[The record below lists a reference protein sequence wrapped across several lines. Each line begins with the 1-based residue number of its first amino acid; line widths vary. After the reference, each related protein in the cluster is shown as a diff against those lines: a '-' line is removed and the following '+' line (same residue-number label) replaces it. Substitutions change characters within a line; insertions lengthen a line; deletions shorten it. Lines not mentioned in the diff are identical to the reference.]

1 MGVQFPP
8 FAPRFNFSFHSSP
21 FADPFPGP
29 VDLVSRI
36 SLESVI
42 LTYLDLPGD
51 LCNLYFSTNLNGV
64 SLLPQQHRDRNLR
77 DFRTDSAE
85 EFPSDPVDPYSLVAD
100 QLRLVEQRLVDCT
113 RSRECEIT
121 EIASRLI
128 TDGGKRIRP
137 VVTLLTFNAF
147 DGERDED
154 AVDIAT
160 AMELIHAATLLH
172 DDIID
177 GAEFRRGK
185 ESAYKRYGLTRTLV
199 TGDFLFIKAFE
210 FAGKFDETVVQW
222 TADACTSLTE
232 GEFLQSSFNRNRTVT
247 AQDYIRIVERK
258 TASLFQTG
266 AKLGAYIAGASSEQV
281 EVAASFGL
289 DLGIAFQMMD
299 DVLDVVGRRDLLGK
313 STGMDLRDGN
323 PSLPIILSL
332 LDGQQTVARVFQ
344 SQTPTEND
352 IQRALDAMG
361 NGTVIE
367 RARGFSRKYAVA
379 ASREIDKLPVS
390 AARDGLKTL
399 GRLLTDRDS

>member
-1 MGVQFPP
+1 M
-8 FAPRFNFSFHSSP
+8 
-21 FADPFPGP
+21 
-29 VDLVSRI
+29 
-36 SLESVI
+36 
-42 LTYLDLPGD
+42 
-51 LCNLYFSTNLNGV
+51 
-64 SLLPQQHRDRNLR
+64 
-77 DFRTDSAE
+77 
-85 EFPSDPVDPYSLVAD
+85 AD
-100 QLRLVEQRLVDCT
+100 QLTWVERKLAECT
-113 RSRECEIT
+113 HSRESEIT
-121 EIASRLI
+121 EIASHLI
-128 TDGGKRIRP
+128 RGGGKRIRP
-137 VVTLLTFNAF
+137 VITLLTFNAF
-147 DGERDED
+147 HGEREED

-210 FAGKFDETVVQW
+210 FAGKFDDTVVQW

-232 GEFLQSSFNRNRTVT
+232 GEILQGSFNRKRTVT
-247 AQDYIRIVERK
+247 ARDYIEIVERK

-266 AKLGAYIAGASSEQV
+266 ARLGAYIAGAPSEQV

-289 DLGIAFQMMD
+289 NLGIAFQMMD

-323 PSLPIILSL
+323 PSLPIVLSL
-332 LDGQQTVARVFQ
+332 LDGHQTVARVFQ

-367 RARGFSRKYAVA
+367 RARSFSNKYALK
-379 ASREIDKLPVS
+379 ASREIDGLPASVE
-390 AARDGLKTL
+390 RDGLKAL
-399 GRLLTDRDS
+399 ARLLTDRDS

>member
-1 MGVQFPP
+1 M
-8 FAPRFNFSFHSSP
+8 
-21 FADPFPGP
+21 
-29 VDLVSRI
+29 
-36 SLESVI
+36 
-42 LTYLDLPGD
+42 
-51 LCNLYFSTNLNGV
+51 
-64 SLLPQQHRDRNLR
+64 
-77 DFRTDSAE
+77 
-85 EFPSDPVDPYSLVAD
+85 DPYSIVAD

-113 RSRECEIT
+113 RSKECEIT
-121 EIASRLI
+121 EIASHLI
-128 TDGGKRIRP
+128 QGGGKRIRP
-137 VVTLLTFNAF
+137 VITLLTFNAF
-147 DGERDED
+147 HGEREAD

-232 GEFLQSSFNRNRTVT
+232 GEVLQGSFNRSHAVT
-247 AQDYIRIVERK
+247 AQDYIQIVERK

-266 AKLGAYIAGASSEQV
+266 ARLGAYIAGASSELV

-289 DLGIAFQMMD
+289 NLGIAFQMMD

-323 PSLPIILSL
+323 PSLPIVLSL
-332 LDGQQTVARVFQ
+332 LDGHQTVARVFQ

-367 RARGFSRKYAVA
+367 RARSFSRKYAIK
-379 ASREIDKLPVS
+379 ASEEIDKLPDS
-390 AARDGLKTL
+390 AARDALKAL

>member
-1 MGVQFPP
+1 M
-8 FAPRFNFSFHSSP
+8 
-21 FADPFPGP
+21 
-29 VDLVSRI
+29 
-36 SLESVI
+36 
-42 LTYLDLPGD
+42 
-51 LCNLYFSTNLNGV
+51 
-64 SLLPQQHRDRNLR
+64 
-77 DFRTDSAE
+77 
-85 EFPSDPVDPYSLVAD
+85 DPYSFVAD

-113 RSRECEIT
+113 RSRESEIT

-128 TDGGKRIRP
+128 RGGGKRIRP
-137 VVTLLTFNAF
+137 VITLLTFKAF
-147 DGERDED
+147 HGRRAED

-210 FAGKFDETVVQW
+210 FAGKFDDTVVQW

-232 GEFLQSSFNRNRTVT
+232 GEILQGSFNRNRTVT
-247 AQDYIRIVERK
+247 AEDYLHIVERK

-266 AKLGAYIAGASSEQV
+266 AKLGAYIAGAPPEQV
-281 EVAASFGL
+281 QVAANFGL
-289 DLGIAFQMMD
+289 NLGVAFQMMD

-323 PSLPIILSL
+323 PSLPIVLSL
-332 LDGQQTVARVFQ
+332 LDGHQAVARVFQ
-344 SQTPTEND
+344 SQGPTEHD

-367 RARGFSRKYAVA
+367 RARNFSRKYALKA
-379 ASREIDKLPVS
+379 CREIEQLPESVE
-390 AARDGLKTL
+390 RDALTAL
-399 GRLLTDRDS
+399 GRLLTDRDR

>member
-1 MGVQFPP
+1 
-8 FAPRFNFSFHSSP
+8 
-21 FADPFPGP
+21 
-29 VDLVSRI
+29 
-36 SLESVI
+36 
-42 LTYLDLPGD
+42 
-51 LCNLYFSTNLNGV
+51 
-64 SLLPQQHRDRNLR
+64 
-77 DFRTDSAE
+77 
-85 EFPSDPVDPYSLVAD
+85 VDPYSIVAD

-113 RSRECEIT
+113 RSKECEIT

-128 TDGGKRIRP
+128 KGGGKRIRP
-137 VVTLLTFNAF
+137 VITLLTFNAF
-147 DGERDED
+147 HGERKDD
-154 AVDIAT
+154 VVDIAT

-232 GEFLQSSFNRNRTVT
+232 GEVLQGSFNRNRTVT

-266 AKLGAYIAGASSEQV
+266 AKLGAYIAGTSPEQV
-281 EVAASFGL
+281 EMAANFGL
-289 DLGIAFQMMD
+289 NLGIAFQMMD

-323 PSLPIILSL
+323 PSLPIVLSL
-332 LDGQQTVARVFQ
+332 LDGHQTVSQVFQ
-344 SQTPTEND
+344 SQTPTEKD

-367 RARGFSRKYAVA
+367 RARSFSRKYAVK
-379 ASREIDKLPVS
+379 ASLEIDKLPDS
-390 AARDGLKTL
+390 PARDGLKAL

>member
-1 MGVQFPP
+1 M
-8 FAPRFNFSFHSSP
+8 
-21 FADPFPGP
+21 
-29 VDLVSRI
+29 
-36 SLESVI
+36 
-42 LTYLDLPGD
+42 
-51 LCNLYFSTNLNGV
+51 
-64 SLLPQQHRDRNLR
+64 
-77 DFRTDSAE
+77 
-85 EFPSDPVDPYSLVAD
+85 AD
-100 QLRLVEQRLVDCT
+100 QLTWVERKLAECT
-113 RSRECEIT
+113 HSRESEIT
-121 EIASRLI
+121 EIASHLI
-128 TDGGKRIRP
+128 RGGGKRIRP
-137 VVTLLTFNAF
+137 VITLLTFNAF
-147 DGERDED
+147 HGEREED

-210 FAGKFDETVVQW
+210 FAGKFDDTVVQW

-232 GEFLQSSFNRNRTVT
+232 GEILQGSFNRKRTVT
-247 AQDYIRIVERK
+247 ARDYIEIVERK

-266 AKLGAYIAGASSEQV
+266 ARLGAYIAGAPSEQV

-289 DLGIAFQMMD
+289 NLGIAFQMMD

-323 PSLPIILSL
+323 PSLPIVLSL
-332 LDGQQTVARVFQ
+332 LDGHQTVARVFQ

-367 RARGFSRKYAVA
+367 RARSFSTKYALK
-379 ASREIDKLPVS
+379 ASREIDGLPASVE
-390 AARDGLKTL
+390 RDGLKAL
-399 GRLLTDRDS
+399 ARLLTDRDS

>member
-1 MGVQFPP
+1 M
-8 FAPRFNFSFHSSP
+8 
-21 FADPFPGP
+21 
-29 VDLVSRI
+29 
-36 SLESVI
+36 
-42 LTYLDLPGD
+42 
-51 LCNLYFSTNLNGV
+51 
-64 SLLPQQHRDRNLR
+64 
-77 DFRTDSAE
+77 
-85 EFPSDPVDPYSLVAD
+85 AD
-100 QLRLVEQRLVDCT
+100 QLTWVERKLAECT
-113 RSRECEIT
+113 HSRESEIT
-121 EIASRLI
+121 EIASHLI
-128 TDGGKRIRP
+128 RGGGKRIRP
-137 VVTLLTFNAF
+137 VITLLTFNAF
-147 DGERDED
+147 HGEREED

-210 FAGKFDETVVQW
+210 FAGKFDDTVVQW

-232 GEFLQSSFNRNRTVT
+232 GEILQGSFNRNRTVT
-247 AQDYIRIVERK
+247 ARDYIEIVERK

-266 AKLGAYIAGASSEQV
+266 ARLGAYIAGAPSEQV

-289 DLGIAFQMMD
+289 NLGIAFQMMD

-323 PSLPIILSL
+323 PSLPIVLSL
-332 LDGQQTVARVFQ
+332 LDGHQTVARVFQ

-367 RARGFSRKYAVA
+367 RARSFSNKYALK
-379 ASREIDKLPVS
+379 ASREIDGLPASVE
-390 AARDGLKTL
+390 RDGLKAL
-399 GRLLTDRDS
+399 ARLLTDRDS

>member
-1 MGVQFPP
+1 M
-8 FAPRFNFSFHSSP
+8 
-21 FADPFPGP
+21 
-29 VDLVSRI
+29 
-36 SLESVI
+36 E
-42 LTYLDLPGD
+42 
-51 LCNLYFSTNLNGV
+51 
-64 SLLPQQHRDRNLR
+64 
-77 DFRTDSAE
+77 
-85 EFPSDPVDPYSLVAD
+85 
-100 QLRLVEQRLVDCT
+100 CT

-128 TDGGKRIRP
+128 KDGGKRIRP
-137 VVTLLTFNAF
+137 VLTLLTFNAF
-147 DGERDED
+147 DGHREED

-232 GEFLQSSFNRNRTVT
+232 GEILQESFNRNRTVT

-266 AKLGAYIAGASSEQV
+266 AKLGAYLAGASSEQV
-281 EVAASFGL
+281 AAAAHFGL
-289 DLGIAFQMMD
+289 NLGIAFQMMD

-323 PSLPIILSL
+323 PSLPIVLSL

-344 SQTPTEND
+344 SQTPTEDD
-352 IQRALDAMG
+352 IRQALDAMG
-361 NGTVIE
+361 NGTIIE
-367 RARGFSRKYAVA
+367 RARSFSRKHAVE
-379 ASREIDKLPVS
+379 ASRELDKLPVS
-390 AARDGLKTL
+390 RARDGIKTL